1 MNMYVKIAV
10 AAVAL
15 GIGSTASA
23 ATIGTQG
30 LFFSARDASNNSS
43 IVVNLGLSTPAFRAA
58 PNAPYTLNATDA
70 GLLTTWLSGRDLG
83 QIQWN
88 VMGVSDD
95 GTGGQETPSALYGGL
110 STATNI
116 TTATPDWGAGPT
128 STTVNNTGIWRGQV
142 NQNLGSSNVFA
153 TTNLDAYQY
162 AGKDGGVGFESV
174 AGVNSAMNFYSF
186 FVKQDPSLEGTVG
199 DYSTFAGKWL
209 LSYATG
215 GTAGLTYTA
224 AAAPVP
230 LPAAVWMLL
239 SGVAGFLG
247 LGRRKPA

>member
-1 MNMYVKIAV
+1 MNIYVKLAV
-10 AAVAL
+10 ATVAF

-23 ATIGTQG
+23 AIIGTQG
-30 LFFSARDASNNSS
+30 LFFSARDASNNNS
-43 IVVNLGLSTPAFRAA
+43 IVVNLGQSTPAFRAA

-70 GLLTTWLSGRDLG
+70 GLLTSWLSGRNLA

-95 GTGGQETPSALYGGL
+95 GSGNQETPSPLYGGL

-116 TTATPDWGAGPT
+116 TTATPDWGKGPIQG
-128 STTVNNTGIWRGQV
+128 TVNNTATWRIGT
-142 NQNLGSSNVFA
+142 NDGLASSN
-153 TTNLDAYQY
+153 TWSDTDLDAFQF
-162 AGKDGGVGFESV
+162 AGRNGGVGFDSL
-174 AGVNSAMNFYSF
+174 AGVNTAMSFYSF
-186 FVKQDPSLEGTVG
+186 FVKQDPALEGTVG

-209 LSYATG
+209 LSYAAG

-247 LGRRKPA
+247 LGRRKLA